1 LAIVLSVLLRYT
13 YFQTILKGHGTISS
27 ITVQTQV
34 YAKTTSE
41 AYQYAEIK
49 LENML
54 VILHGNEKG
63 IKDML

>member
-1 LAIVLSVLLRYT
+1 VYT
-13 YFQTILKGHGTISS
+13 
-27 ITVQTQV
+27 
-34 YAKTTSE
+34 KTNSE

-54 VILHGNEKG
+54 VILHGNEKD

>member
-1 LAIVLSVLLRYT
+1 VYT
-13 YFQTILKGHGTISS
+13 KSN
-27 ITVQTQV
+27 
-34 YAKTTSE
+34 SE

-54 VILHGNEKG
+54 VILHGNEKD